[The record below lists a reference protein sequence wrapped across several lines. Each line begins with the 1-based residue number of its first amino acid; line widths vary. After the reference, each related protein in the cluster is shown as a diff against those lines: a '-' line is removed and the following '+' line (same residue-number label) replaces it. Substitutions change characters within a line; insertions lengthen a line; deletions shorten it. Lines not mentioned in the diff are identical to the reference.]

1 MYNPNMAEI
10 IFLKRKQHQI
20 QNIWFDFWNLHKKL
34 PKKRLNFF
42 WFANFRKYAN
52 LQESYVFLDLEA
64 AILKNQNGRHSKFIY
79 IETHHC
85 YAFENIDIDIKIIF
99 LNVQG
104 LIMCT

>member
-1 MYNPNMAEI
+1 M
-10 IFLKRKQHQI
+10 
-20 QNIWFDFWNLHKKL
+20 D
-34 PKKRLNFF
+34 FF
-42 WFANFRKYAN
+42 WYDIFEKHVFSENSLF
-52 LQESYVFLDLEA
+52 FLDLEA
-64 AILKNQNGRHSKFIY
+64 AILKNQNGRRSNFIY